1 MSQKVVE
8 IIRGISQAAADIGY
22 DGALTEDGTPVELG
36 LKREQGHPVHDSRAM
51 DGFNIGISGK
61 TLILSYHSDIRLKE
75 VYSQD
80 LESEIGSMMNSIIK
94 ELKKRFKAN
103 TGKALSLKKK
113 GEVDVRVESSSR
125 VRCWATARCLY
136 EIGNMG
142 ETEDALLDEGPPELE
157 KSWKKFLDLGGH
169 GSRPKN
175 QAHKTKSS

>member
-8 IIRGISQAAADIGY
+8 IIRGIGQAAADIGY
-22 DGALTEDGTPVELG
+22 DGALTEDGSPLELG
-36 LKREQGHPVHDSRAM
+36 LKREQGHPVYGSRVM
-51 DGFNIGISGK
+51 DGFNIGVSGK
-61 TLILSYHSDIRLKE
+61 TLILSYHTDIKLKE

-80 LESEIGSMMNSIIK
+80 LESEIEGIMANVVK

-113 GEVDVRVESSSR
+113 GDVDVRVESSSR

-142 ETEDALLDEGPPELE
+142 ETEDVLAESEPDLEGAF
-157 KSWKKFLDLGGH
+157 KKFLEQGGH
-169 GSRPKN
+169 GNKPENKAQRPKN
-175 QAHKTKSS
+175 S